1 MQETRC
7 GSWLAAL
14 LVAAAPAT
22 AQIAGGMRAGWPFV
36 PGTTAPS
43 LARLELQRTGPL
55 EFGAATAPVVTL
67 LAFYDGPALAAAT
80 SEQDWLGE
88 LQRRLAPERGL
99 VLRIVDGQAGPLP
112 ASFQQ
117 VPVAVDDGGLVAR
130 NFGIDPTSAM
140 RFVVLDR
147 NGRQW
152 FLGELGTGLEDTLAA
167 VAAGTVKAGPLV
179 KYAKERQQ
187 LCDAFGE
194 VVPADGLRQV
204 EPWLAA
210 MPHDGLLWGI
220 AYAHAVAIPDAE
232 RAAALREQA
241 CRTLAE
247 HWRALAVFVD
257 LAVRAAP
264 HDPRAAQELGAVLAP
279 AAQSAGRD
287 PVVQLAALR
296 AGLAARD
303 RRAVGRLLA
312 GLPKLV
318 RGDGAGSLE
327 LAGILAGAGDAAEYR
342 EVAEQALQRAM
353 ALGVTVDQVGPVRYQ
368 VLRWCA
374 GDAAAARE
382 LLRQQLGLVAGADAG
397 DEGEGERRAMLSGFG
412 LNNTCWYTMSRL
424 PTFGRLDRYAL
435 GVAEL
440 MLEPGEVLAYN
451 EYDTVALAM
460 FRNGQV
466 AQAVAL
472 QEQAL
477 SQGGGTPAYRAR
489 LQRYRAA
496 LPAGASAEAPAGQGA
511 SSGR

>member
-1 MQETRC
+1 MPETRC

-14 LVAAAPAT
+14 LVAAAPAM
-22 AQIAGGMRAGWPFV
+22 AQIRAGLRAGWPFA

-43 LARLELQRTGPL
+43 LARLELQGTAPF
-55 EFGAATAPVVTL
+55 EFGAATAPAVTL
-67 LAFYDGPALAAAT
+67 LAFYHGPALAAAAGD
-80 SEQDWLGE
+80 QDWLGE

-99 VLRIVDGQAGPLP
+99 VLRIVDGQGGPLP
-112 ASFQQ
+112 ASFKE
-117 VPVAVDDGGLVAR
+117 VPVAVDEGGQVAGT
-130 NFGIDPTSAM
+130 FGIDATSAV

-167 VAAGTVKAGPLV
+167 AAAGTAKAGPLV

-187 LCDAFGE
+187 LCETFGE
-194 VVPADGLRQV
+194 LVPAEGLRHV
-204 EPWLAA
+204 EPWLVA

-232 RAAALREQA
+232 RAAALRVKA
-241 CRTLAE
+241 CATLAA

-264 HDPRAAQELGAVLAP
+264 YDTRAAQELGVALAP
-279 AAQSAGRD
+279 VAQSSGRD

-296 AGLAARD
+296 AGLAAGD

-318 RGDGAGSLE
+318 RGNGAGSLE
-327 LAGILAGAGDAAEYR
+327 LAGILAGAVDAAEFR
-342 EVAEQALQRAM
+342 EVAEQALQSAVD
-353 ALGVTVDQVGPVRYQ
+353 LGVAVDQVGPVRYQ
-368 VLRWCA
+368 VLRRCA
-374 GDAAAARE
+374 GDLAGARE
-382 LLRQQLGLVAGADAG
+382 LLQQQLGLVPGADEDAAA
-397 DEGEGERRAMLSGFG
+397 EQERRAVLRGFG
-412 LNNTCWYTMSRL
+412 LNNVCWYTMSRL
-424 PTFGRLDRYAL
+424 PTFGRLDGYAL

-440 MLEPGEVLAYN
+440 MLEPGEVLAFN
-451 EYDTVALAM
+451 EYDTVALAL

-466 AQAVAL
+466 ARAVEL
-472 QEQAL
+472 QEKAL
-477 SQGGGTPAYRAR
+477 SQGGGTPTYQAR

-496 LPAGASAEAPAGQGA
+496 LPAGDGAGP
-511 SSGR
+511 GRR